1 MNNLAALLRAMQLY
15 AHAAH
20 NVASKGKTF
29 FEDHEEFGDYYAQ
42 YASDYDG
49 VVERII
55 GLTGTC
61 DIAAITKSACDIVSE
76 AKLDTPEKA
85 FSVLLASEKS
95 LCKLASEE
103 NRKATLGTQDLLQK
117 IANGSEVRQYRISQR
132 LSR

>member
-1 MNNLAALLRAMQLY
+1 MQLY

-20 NVASKGKTF
+20 NIASKGKTF

-42 YASDYDG
+42 YTSDYDD

-61 DIAAITKSACDIVSE
+61 DIQAITKAACDIFSE
-76 AKLDTPEKA
+76 AKLDSCEKA

-95 LCKLASEE
+95 LCKLATEE
-103 NRKATLGTQDLLQK
+103 NKRATLGTQDLLQK
-117 IANGSEVRQYRISQR
+117 IANGSEVRQYRISQKLAR
-132 LSR
+132 

>member
-29 FEDHEEFGDYYAQ
+29 FEDHEEFSDYYDE
-42 YASDYDG
+42 YTKHYDE

-61 DIAAITKSACDIVSE
+61 DIQGITKAACDTMGE

-85 FSVLLASEKS
+85 FSVLMASEKS
-95 LCKLASEE
+95 LCKLAAEA
-103 NRKATLGTQDLLQK
+103 NKTATLGTQDLLQK
-117 IANGSEVRQYRISQR
+117 IANGSEVRQYRISQKLAR
-132 LSR
+132 